1 MNRKKFKV
9 GDLVQ
14 YLDAPNNDYSIG
26 VVGEVITVQ
35 DGIYDTSI
43 KYIYQIISSTTDRNL
58 ILSDHFLKKI
68 K

>member
-14 YLDAPNNDYSIG
+14 YLDARNNDYSIG
-26 VVGEVITVQ
+26 VVGEVNTVQ

-43 KYIYQIISSTTDRNL
+43 KYTYQIISSTTDRNV
-58 ILSDHFLKKI
+58 ILSDHYLKKI